1 MYCLGSGYEH
11 SESVPVASLGSDLS
25 LPKHYVRGGAW
36 IYGDG
41 PNFLLHRTCVRI
53 GVMGSNRRYGSDVTD
68 QAINE
73 AVTRPR
79 PISLTPA
86 EIGQLDVIEPPKPE
100 PVKAWVRY
108 PETPVQVEARAIAWT
123 ERAVK
128 VEWTMRDGSVQQ
140 AWVWRSAV
148 SIRKSR

>member
-1 MYCLGSGYEH
+1 
-11 SESVPVASLGSDLS
+11 
-25 LPKHYVRGGAW
+25 
-36 IYGDG
+36 
-41 PNFLLHRTCVRI
+41 
-53 GVMGSNRRYGSDVTD
+53 MGSNRRYGSDVTD

-86 EIGQLDVIEPPKPE
+86 EIGQLDVSEPPKPE

-148 SIRKSR
+148 SVRKGR

>member
-1 MYCLGSGYEH
+1 
-11 SESVPVASLGSDLS
+11 
-25 LPKHYVRGGAW
+25 
-36 IYGDG
+36 
-41 PNFLLHRTCVRI
+41 
-53 GVMGSNRRYGSDVTD
+53 MGSNRRYGSDVTD

-73 AVTRPR
+73 AVTGPR

-86 EIGQLDVIEPPKPE
+86 EIGLLDVTEPPKPE
-100 PVKAWVRY
+100 PAKAWVRY

-128 VEWTMRDGSVQQ
+128 VEWAMRDVSVQQ

-148 SIRKSR
+148 SLRKSR